1 MQIPNAGI
9 VGIGVDIVDITRIAK
24 LQDEK
29 KVALSKKILSE
40 KELEACGYTVTSQ
53 ILASRFAAKEA
64 VSKALGT
71 GFRSIS
77 FVDISILHNN
87 LGKPFVDLGDKAL
100 LLAKS
105 KGITE
110 LYVSISHEKNTAIA
124 FCIATGE

>member
-1 MQIPNAGI
+1 MQLPNAKIIG
-9 VGIGVDIVDITRIAK
+9 VGVDIVDITRISR

-29 KVALSKKILSE
+29 KISLSKKILSE
-40 KELEACGYTVTSQ
+40 KEFGACNFTITSQ
-53 ILASRFAAKEA
+53 LLAARFAAKEA

-77 FVDISILHNN
+77 FIDISILHDN
-87 LGKPFVDLGDKAL
+87 LGKPFVVLGDKAL
-100 LLAKS
+100 LLAES

-124 FCIATGE
+124 FCIATGQ

>member
-9 VGIGVDIVDITRIAK
+9 AGIGVDIVDITRIAK

-29 KVALSKKILSE
+29 KIALSKKILSK

-71 GFRSIS
+71 GFRTIS
-77 FVDISILHNN
+77 FTDISILHDS
-87 LGKPFVDLGDKAL
+87 LGKPVVELEERASE
-100 LLAKS
+100 LARS
-105 KGITE
+105 KGIAS
-110 LYVSISHEKNTAIA
+110 LYISISHEKNTAVA
-124 FCIATGE
+124 FCIATN